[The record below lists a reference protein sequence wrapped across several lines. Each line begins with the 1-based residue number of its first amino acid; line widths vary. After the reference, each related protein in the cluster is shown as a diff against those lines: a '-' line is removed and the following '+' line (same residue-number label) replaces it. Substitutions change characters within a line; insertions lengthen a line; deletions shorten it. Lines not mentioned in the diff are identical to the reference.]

1 MTKPLTP
8 AERKRNQ
15 RQRERERK
23 LVAELAEADLR
34 SPDWVP
40 LNTALQRAKD
50 STGSVRLA
58 ANDLQQAL
66 LGGRLKATARLL
78 NHQGIEER
86 AALFPS
92 YWEAVGLRVCEGG
105 DVQILPLEADRVA
118 PGELHVFVRRSDL
131 NQLYPSA
138 GSKDDG
144 KVDRAEQ
151 PARRPG
157 PRPKYKWHDIDGEIA
172 RRCVDPKTGRVR
184 VPHNERRLAAAML
197 EWCQNKYGYGR
208 EPVES
213 EMREAVKRMCAA
225 LRSLP

>member
-8 AERKRNQ
+8 AERQ
-15 RQRERERK
+15 RRRRRRASERK
-23 LVAELAEADLR
+23 LVAELAGADLS

-40 LNTALQRAKD
+40 LNTALQRIKD

-58 ANDLQQAL
+58 GIDLQQAL
-66 LGGRLKATARLL
+66 LGGRLKAAARLL

-86 AALFPS
+86 AALSPS
-92 YWEAVGLRVCEGG
+92 YWEQVALHVCEKG
-105 DVQILPLEADRVA
+105 DVQLLPLEADRVA

-131 NQLYPSA
+131 DRLYPSA
-138 GSKDDG
+138 GSEDDG

-151 PARRPG
+151 PARRRG
-157 PRPKYKWHDIDGEIA
+157 PFPKYKWHEIDGEIA
-172 RRCVDPKTGRVR
+172 RRCFDSKTGRVR
-184 VPHNERRLAAAML
+184 VHNNERRLAAAML
-197 EWCQNKYGYGR
+197 EWCQYKYGR

-213 EMREAVKRMCAA
+213 EMREAVKRVCAA